1 MSSHIQIYLQSIA
14 TQLQT
19 GNATEHTHRPA
30 LQNLLTA
37 LLPHYRIT
45 NEPRRIA
52 CGSPDFEIAK
62 DDVPIGHLEAKDIGV
77 DLEKVQHTEQLKR
90 YLPSLNNLLL
100 TDYLEFRWF
109 VEGEYRPEM
118 TVRLAVVAKNG
129 QLKPLSDNFPR
140 FDTLLKTFVETQII
154 TLRSPE
160 ELAHKLAHLAQ
171 QIKRSILLAYHHEE
185 KADKLHQQL
194 ESLRSVLIDTLKEE
208 EFSDMMAQT
217 VCYGLFA
224 AKCGAGGQ
232 PFSRLTAIHFV
243 PKTNPFLRNLFNQIA
258 GIELDDRLVWMV
270 DHLVAVLNRVDM
282 AAILENFGKRTR
294 QEDPVVHFYETFLAH
309 YDAKLRDVRGVYY
322 TPEPVVSYI
331 VRSVDWVLKEKFG
344 LKQGLADNTQLENDL
359 HKVQILD
366 PATGT
371 GTFLYAV
378 VAKIYER
385 FRRNQG
391 MWSDYVSKHLL
402 PRVHGFE
409 LLMAPYT
416 VAHLKLSLQL
426 QATGYDFVSK
436 ERLRVFLTN
445 TLDMTHEKGETKSLP
460 FADWLLKEGKS
471 ADGLKSETPIMVIL
485 GNPPYSG
492 LSANTGEWIAGL
504 LRGVD
509 SLTGKKTG
517 NYFVVDGH
525 PLNERKHWLNDD
537 YVKFIRFAQ
546 WRIEQ
551 TGYGVLAFVTNHG
564 YLDNPTFRGMRQSL
578 MQEFDDIYILDLH
591 GNSKKKEKSPDG
603 SVDQNVFDIQQGV
616 AIGIFVKHQT
626 KDLTGLRDLSGLA
639 TVHHAHL
646 YGDRAFKYQ
655 YLMEKDL
662 KTTPWTELQP
672 QSPFYL
678 LVPQD
683 ITLLPEYEQG
693 WKITDAMPINS
704 SGIVTARDS
713 FVIDFDDAELEK
725 RLREFTDLSIDDNE
739 IRQKY
744 FVGKGSSKYVAGD
757 TRGWKLPDARRKLSQ
772 ENWKSYLSKVLYRP
786 FDKRS
791 ILYTPLMID
800 WPRPEV
806 MQHLLQGENLG
817 LITCRQQSQQS
828 LGWGLVSVT
837 NSVIEGCAISNK
849 TKEINTLFPLYLY
862 PSEKDQFIN
871 GNGNGNGKNQEL
883 PRKPNFAEDF
893 IKDLETRL
901 DLQLIPEG
909 QGDFEKTISALD
921 VFNYLYA
928 IFHSPTY
935 RQRYAEF
942 LKMDFPRLPLTS
954 DQLLFKQLAELGGQ
968 LVQIHLMA
976 AEIENDCSFPIQGS
990 NLVEKLAYK
999 EEKVYIN
1006 QTQYFDHVTPE
1017 VWEFHIGGYQVCEKW
1032 LKDRK
1037 GRVLSFEDCS
1047 QYLYILATIEKTR
1060 TIMEKIDETI
1070 PNFPI

>member
-1 MSSHIQIYLQSIA
+1 MSSPIQTYLQSIA

-62 DDVPIGHLEAKDIGV
+62 GEEPIGHIEAKDIGM
-77 DLEKVQHTEQLKR
+77 DLDKVQHSEQLKR

-109 VEGEYRPEM
+109 VNGESRPEM
-118 TVRLAVVAKNG
+118 TVNLAAVDKTG
-129 QLKPLSDNFPR
+129 KLRPLSENFAR
-140 FDTLLKTFVETQII
+140 FDTLLKFFVETPVL

-160 ELAHKLAHLAQ
+160 ELANKLAHIAQ
-171 QIKRSILLAYHHEE
+171 QIKHSLGLAYHHEE
-185 KADKLHQQL
+185 KTGKLHQQL
-194 ESLRSVLIDTLKEE
+194 ESLRNVLIDTLQEE
-208 EFSDMMAQT
+208 DFSDMIAQT

-258 GIELDDRLVWMV
+258 GIELDDRLVWAV
-270 DHLVAVLNRVDM
+270 DHLVAVLNRTEM
-282 AAILENFGKRTR
+282 AAILANFGKRTR

-309 YDAKLRDVRGVYY
+309 YDAKLKEVRGVYY
-322 TPEPVVSYI
+322 TPAPVVSYI

-344 LKQGLADNTQLENDL
+344 LKHGLADNSQLENNL

-371 GTFLYAV
+371 GTFLFAV

-385 FRRNQG
+385 FRKNQG

-426 QATGYDFVSK
+426 QATGYDFRSE

-445 TLDMTHEKGETKSLP
+445 TLDEPHHSDTT
-460 FADWLLKEGKS
+460 WLAKWLSDEANAASGIKQQS
-471 ADGLKSETPIMVIL
+471 PVMVIL

-492 LSANTGEWIAGL
+492 HSANTGVWINEL
-504 LRGVD
+504 LRGIGD
-509 SLTGKKTG
+509 EA
-517 NYFVVDGH
+517 NYFQVDGE
-525 PLNERKHWLNDD
+525 PLKERNPKWLNDD

-546 WRIEQ
+546 WRIQQ

-578 MQEFDDIYILDLH
+578 MQAFDEIYILDLH

-603 SVDQNVFDIQQGV
+603 TVDQNVFDIQQGV
-616 AIGIFVKHQT
+616 AIGIFVKHQPK
-626 KDLTGLRDLSGLA
+626 KDLTGLEDLSGLA
-639 TVHHAHL
+639 KVHHAHL
-646 YGDRAFKYQ
+646 YGDRAFKYE
-655 YLMEKDL
+655 YLMGNDL
-662 KTTPWTELQP
+662 KTTPWTTLQP

-678 LVPQD
+678 FVPQNVD
-683 ITLLPEYEQG
+683 LLAEYEPG
-693 WKITDAMPINS
+693 WKVTEMMPVNS
-704 SGIVTARDS
+704 VGIVTGQDKETIAIDYES
-713 FVIDFDDAELEK
+713 AKTLAQKHSLAETVIK
-725 RLREFTDLSIDDNE
+725 PI
-739 IRQKY
+739 
-744 FVGKGSSKYVAGD
+744 
-757 TRGWKLPDARRKLSQ
+757 
-772 ENWKSYLSKVLYRP
+772 LYRP
-786 FDKRS
+786 FDKHYVVYDEQVVTR
-791 ILYTPLMID
+791 
-800 WPRPEV
+800 PRREL
-806 MQHLLQGENLG
+806 MQHLLYGENVGLTVG
-817 LITCRQQSQQS
+817 RAGQVVGSEEWDIVFCSNLITELNLFRR
-828 LGWGLVSVT
+828 GG
-837 NSVIEGCAISNK
+837 NN
-849 TKEINTLFPLYLY
+849 LFPLYLY
-862 PSEKDQFIN
+862 PSETDHFIN
-871 GNGNGNGKNQEL
+871 GNGNGNGKNKEL
-883 PRKPNFAEDF
+883 PRRPNFADEF
-893 IKDLETRL
+893 IQDIETRL
-901 DLQLIPEG
+901 HLRLIPEG
-909 QGDFEKTISALD
+909 HGNFKKTISALD
-921 VFNYLYA
+921 VFNYMYA

-954 DQLLFKQLAELGGQ
+954 DQLLFQQLAELGGQ
-968 LVQIHLMA
+968 LVQIHLLA
-976 AEIENDCSFPIQGS
+976 AEIENDCSFPIKGS

-999 EEKVYIN
+999 DEQVYIN
-1006 QTQYFDHVTPE
+1006 KTQYFDHVTPE
-1017 VWEFHIGGYQVCEKW
+1017 VWDFHIGGYQVCEKW

-1037 GRVLSFEDCS
+1037 GRVLSFEECS
-1047 QYLYILATIEKTR
+1047 QYLYILAALEKTR
-1060 TIMEKIDETI
+1060 EVMERIDETI
-1070 PNFPI
+1070 PDFPI